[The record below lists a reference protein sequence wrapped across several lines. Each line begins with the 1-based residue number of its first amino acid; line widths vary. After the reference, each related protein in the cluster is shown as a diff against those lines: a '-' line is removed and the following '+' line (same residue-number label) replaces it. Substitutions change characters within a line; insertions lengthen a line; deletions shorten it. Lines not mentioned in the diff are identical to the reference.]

1 MKKPSLAA
9 AMDALDTRSPTRG
22 AASGTAEPLPSA
34 PARPA
39 RVATPQPGRVGKKQ
53 VLGWFSAE
61 CKKQLKLIGVEQGKT
76 EQDILAEALNDF
88 FTKYGKPTLA

>member
-9 AMDALDTRSPTRG
+9 AMDALDTRPATQ
-22 AASGTAEPLPSA
+22 AAAPPAIAEPLA
-34 PARPA
+34 PKLS
-39 RVATPQPGRVGKKQ
+39 VLQPGRVGKKQ

-61 CKKQLKLIGVEQGKT
+61 CKKQLKLMGADQGKT
-76 EQDILAEALNDF
+76 EQDILAEALNDL